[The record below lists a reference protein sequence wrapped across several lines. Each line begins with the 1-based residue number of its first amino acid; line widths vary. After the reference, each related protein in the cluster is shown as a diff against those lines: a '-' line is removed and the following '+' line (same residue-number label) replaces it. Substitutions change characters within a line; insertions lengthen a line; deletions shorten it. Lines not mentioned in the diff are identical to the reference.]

1 MIYLVD
7 TNVLLR
13 FSHRTDPLHPL
24 AQAAVRHLQENG
36 HQLQTTAQNFTEF
49 WNVSTRPLNR
59 NGLGLTPMEADIL
72 LQHAERIFPLLP
84 ENPTVYAEWRQLV
97 VNYRVSGVQAHDAR
111 LAAAM
116 MSHGVTHILTFNTAD
131 FARYAPEG
139 IVAVDPATVQK
150 NEDEWVHN
158 TL

>member
-13 FSHRTDPLHPL
+13 FSHRTDPQHPL
-24 AQAAVRHLQENG
+24 TQDAVRHLQKNR
-36 HQLQTTAQNFTEF
+36 HQLQTTSQNFAEF

-59 NGLGLTPMEADIL
+59 NGFGLTPMETDIL
-72 LQHAERIFPLLP
+72 LRRAERIFPLLP
-84 ENPTVYAEWRQLV
+84 DDPAVYAEWRRLV

-111 LAAAM
+111 LTAAM
-116 MSHGVTHILTFNTAD
+116 ISHGVTHILTFNTVD

-139 IVAVDPATVQK
+139 IVAVAPATVQAL
-150 NEDEWVHN
+150 EDV
-158 TL
+158 